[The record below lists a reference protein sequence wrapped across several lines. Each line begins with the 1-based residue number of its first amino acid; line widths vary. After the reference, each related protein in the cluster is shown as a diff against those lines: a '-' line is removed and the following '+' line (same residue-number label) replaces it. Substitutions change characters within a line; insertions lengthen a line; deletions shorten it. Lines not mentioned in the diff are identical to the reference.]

1 MDCQHQKLQGY
12 PDDMTSERLKTST
25 QTHTRYEYEHALQIA
40 SRSFTLYAHMLIQA
54 NKMRATMEIDEVK
67 SWIHVYEKMAK
78 VDDDDDEKKVEKE
91 ERMHTYGRG

>member
-1 MDCQHQKLQGY
+1 
-12 PDDMTSERLKTST
+12 
-25 QTHTRYEYEHALQIA
+25 
-40 SRSFTLYAHMLIQA
+40 
-54 NKMRATMEIDEVK
+54 MEIDEVK